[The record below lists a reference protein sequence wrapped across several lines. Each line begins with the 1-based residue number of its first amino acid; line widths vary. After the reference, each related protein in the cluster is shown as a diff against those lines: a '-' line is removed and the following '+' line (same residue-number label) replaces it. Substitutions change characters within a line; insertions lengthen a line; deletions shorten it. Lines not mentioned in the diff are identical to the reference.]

1 LAGSGLLTNT
11 IGNPLETT
19 IALSH
24 LIFDGTLDR
33 FPGLKICAAHGGGF
47 LPSYAN
53 RSDAVITTFPDR
65 VGPLPKKK
73 PTEYLRGGQLY
84 FDSIMF
90 TGEGMRH
97 LIAEAGIDHVV
108 LGTDYPFPWN
118 TAPVDHILAIP
129 GLSDADRSKILGGT
143 AAHLLGIVG

>member
-1 LAGSGLLTNT
+1 
-11 IGNPLETT
+11 
-19 IALSH
+19 LSH
-24 LIFDGTLDR
+24 LIFEGTLDR

-47 LPSYAN
+47 LPSYAH
-53 RSDAVITTFPDR
+53 RSDAVLTTFPDR

-90 TGEGMRH
+90 TGEAMRH
-97 LIAEAGIDHVV
+97 LIAEVGIDHVV

-118 TAPVDHILAIP
+118 TAPVDHIMAIP
-129 GLSDADRSKILGGT
+129 GLSDEDRIKILGGT
-143 AAHLLGIVG
+143 AARLLGIAG

>member
-1 LAGSGLLTNT
+1 EPSGRLKGSGLLTNT

-24 LIFDGTLDR
+24 LIFEGTLDR

-53 RSDAVITTFPDR
+53 RSDAVITTFPNR

-73 PTEYLRGGQLY
+73 PSEYIRGGQLY
-84 FDSIMF
+84 FDSILF
-90 TGEGMRH
+90 TGEGMRA
-97 LIAEAGIDHVV
+97 LIAEAGARHVV
-108 LGTDYPFPWN
+108 RGTCCPCPWSCPPGGWVM
-118 TAPVDHILAIP
+118 AVP
-129 GLSDADRSKILGGT
+129 GLSDEDRIKIL
-143 AAHLLGIVG
+143 